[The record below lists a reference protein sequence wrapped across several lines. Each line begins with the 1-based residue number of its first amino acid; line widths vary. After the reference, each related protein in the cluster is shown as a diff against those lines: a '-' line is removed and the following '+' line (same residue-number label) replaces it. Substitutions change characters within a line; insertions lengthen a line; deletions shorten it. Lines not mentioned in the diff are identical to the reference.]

1 MDEASSKF
9 VDRLV
14 MEKLLEEK
22 LRKVRHSPEGG
33 LDDPASLGQAL
44 ATVSAG
50 TSPTISETEDGFRFA
65 SPFPSGHPE
74 NDHCEVIV
82 HRSEDRR
89 GAIVFLHGLF
99 EESRGIYDFLF
110 RNLLRMGF
118 DIYQSTLP
126 YHYSRKPSSS
136 SFGGE
141 FFWSANFLRTSAA
154 FRQAVCELHLLE
166 RIVAQRAEHPPL
178 VCGFSMGGCVSLL
191 LASLREDLH
200 GVFAINP
207 ASTLS
212 GIVWDSPLCSTIK
225 ADFLAAGRSA
235 EELRSAFARFEP
247 AGVERPALAT
257 ERIHLCY
264 GVYDQVTSLEQYESF
279 ARAWN
284 LAGTTALKAGHMNT
298 LRAPRLAGDIAGFHD
313 SIPRLAARSPVP

>member
-33 LDDPASLGQAL
+33 MDDPTSLGDAL
-44 ATVSAG
+44 RMVA
-50 TSPTISETEDGFRFA
+50 TSPLPTVSETENGFRFA
-65 SPFPSGHPE
+65 TPFLSGHPE
-74 NDHCEVIV
+74 NDHCDVVV
-82 HRSEDRR
+82 HRAEASR

-99 EESRGIYDFLF
+99 EESRGLYDFLF

-126 YHYSRKPSSS
+126 YHYSRKPASS

-166 RIVAQRAEHPPL
+166 RIVAQRTEHPPL

-225 ADFLAAGRSA
+225 ADFLAAGRSV
-235 EELRSAFARFEP
+235 EELRTAFARFEP
-247 AGVERPALAT
+247 LGVEHPTLAT

-264 GVYDQVTSLEQYESF
+264 GIYDQVTSLEQYESF

-284 LAGTTALKAGHMNT
+284 LANTTALKAGHMNT
-298 LRAPRLAGDIAGFHD
+298 LRTPRLAGDIADFHD
-313 SIPRLAARSPVP
+313 SVHRLRAGSPVP